1 MLIEDA
7 PVTRLAEA
15 RRTRLA
21 QATWADP
28 DASAAPS
35 IRRRVRPDGDDRR
48 VAEAGASSAPKN
60 RLAMNSTGQDIR
72 IARGSA
78 TPPPVAPPST
88 GQAPSEAAALARHAE
103 RLRAERRR
111 LDSLLSQVERD
122 LGESQIRVARLEA
135 QLHHVLRTERTS

>member
-7 PVTRLAEA
+7 PLTRHKTAA
-15 RRTRLA
+15 PTRLA

-28 DASAAPS
+28 HAVVAPS
-35 IRRRVRPDGDDRR
+35 VRTAGDDRR
-48 VAEAGASSAPKN
+48 VAEGGASSALENGLP
-60 RLAMNSTGQDIR
+60 MNSSGQDIR
-72 IARGSA
+72 IARAPVG
-78 TPPPVAPPST
+78 PPLAPPT
-88 GQAPSEAAALARHAE
+88 ETAPSEAAALARHAE

-135 QLHHVLRTERTS
+135 QLHSVLRTERTS